1 MLAKRLATA
10 LTLAPLVILGVL
22 YLSPSW
28 FSLVIGI
35 MTCIASWE
43 YCKLIKLSGFS
54 NRAFYITVLL
64 ACAFL
69 LAISP
74 LILKPTLYLVT
85 IWWLAALFVVVGF
98 PNNSKL
104 INKNLVLG
112 LFNGLFLLAPMA
124 AALGILH
131 SQERSLVLL
140 LLFVIWAS
148 DIGAYFSGKQFGRKK
163 LCPEVSPNKT
173 FEGVYGGVVLAQVVA
188 VTYAFVTIQ
197 EPKMNDFL
205 VFCFLALIVSL
216 VSVLGDL
223 FESALKRVNNQ
234 KDSGNLL
241 PGHGGLLDRI
251 DSLTASAPIFL
262 MLVVFVI

>member
-1 MLAKRLATA
+1 MLAKRIATA

-104 INKNLVLG
+104 INK
-112 LFNGLFLLAPMA
+112 
-124 AALGILH
+124 I
-131 SQERSLVLL
+131 
-140 LLFVIWAS
+140 
-148 DIGAYFSGKQFGRKK
+148 
-163 LCPEVSPNKT
+163 
-173 FEGVYGGVVLAQVVA
+173 
-188 VTYAFVTIQ
+188 
-197 EPKMNDFL
+197 
-205 VFCFLALIVSL
+205 IVSTDNEENVISAESFGAVCPFL
-216 VSVLGDL
+216 RPPELSEDWVSLEQV
-223 FESALKRVNNQ
+223 Q
-234 KDSGNLL
+234 QYNL
-241 PGHGGLLDRI
+241 
-251 DSLTASAPIFL
+251 A
-262 MLVVFVI
+262 